1 MLVQAREFFLRSP
14 CRPPVKILTDANSLS
29 EKIEINSLR
38 VGPWPRHRRKARE
51 RSQKRLF
58 VLYVALNSREIVL
71 RVAGN
76 ARELVWNCQSVK
88 AQNVAA
94 NCTVTANTMTE
105 ISISCKFSERKQR
118 ESFAS
123 SNTIKVGSPTNFF
136 RKWFIPVIWRHS
148 AETQIPALSWPFE
161 LSWRSL
167 IRLLC
172 SARLRLWLSIV
183 FSPLSNKS
191 WAEWARIVL
200 EVNRV
205 RLSWTNRFGCS
216 RCLFGLFLG
225 AVTEPLPRSA
235 KGVYRYQLKFDDS
248 NAWAI
253 FTRTSCIEHLVE
265 WRDDELGA
273 ASSVHISL
281 EHPVTFV
288 YKKTHLHVSFSLATK
303 ANEKADTEIRS
314 DNGGTKLIIEH
325 LKRLAEMI

>member
-1 MLVQAREFFLRSP
+1 
-14 CRPPVKILTDANSLS
+14 
-29 EKIEINSLR
+29 
-38 VGPWPRHRRKARE
+38 
-51 RSQKRLF
+51 
-58 VLYVALNSREIVL
+58 
-71 RVAGN
+71 
-76 ARELVWNCQSVK
+76 
-88 AQNVAA
+88 
-94 NCTVTANTMTE
+94 MTE
-105 ISISCKFSERKQR
+105 ISISCKFSERKQK

-136 RKWFIPVIWRHS
+136 SEMVYPGYLETLSRDTDTGPLLTFRSQLALFDPVVMFSKVAIMALYRLFSLVEQVVSGMGKDNPGGKSCSIVLDKPIWLF
-148 AETQIPALSWPFE
+148 PLS
-161 LSWRSL
+161 
-167 IRLLC
+167 
-172 SARLRLWLSIV
+172 LWLVSH
-183 FSPLSNKS
+183 
-191 WAEWARIVL
+191 
-200 EVNRV
+200 
-205 RLSWTNRFGCS
+205 
-216 RCLFGLFLG
+216 G

-325 LKRLAEMI
+325 LKRLAEMISLFK